1 MSALS
6 EMIGKDAPRL
16 SHDELREAPA
26 GAGLAN
32 GILEGRIDGTAD
44 EARAM
49 LRQAARGI
57 MQIHHDL
64 ERRSAHTD
72 RMKIKT
78 RKLRAA
84 RSRQLE
90 HA

>member
-6 EMIGKDAPRL
+6 EMSGNDAPRL
-16 SHDELREAPA
+16 SHDELRDALV

-32 GILEGRIDGTAD
+32 GILEGRINGTAD

-64 ERRSAHTD
+64 ESRSAHTD
-72 RMKIKT
+72 RMNHVT

-90 HA
+90 HV